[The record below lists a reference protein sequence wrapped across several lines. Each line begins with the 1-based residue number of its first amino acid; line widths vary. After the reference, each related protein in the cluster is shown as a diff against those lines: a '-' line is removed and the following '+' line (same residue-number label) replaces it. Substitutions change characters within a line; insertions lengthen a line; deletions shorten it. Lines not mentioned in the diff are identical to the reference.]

1 MKTPRLTD
9 FDPNAK
15 AHKLS
20 SPLDGMPIIGKPQP
34 VAPANTAPIDENNAQ
49 NDTGTVVPVPGYHK
63 TVVPEGKREIKR
75 RHPFDVYKDQLK
87 ALNRL
92 ALEEKE
98 QGLLG
103 SQSAM
108 VREAID
114 DYLRKRKAAK

>member
-9 FDPNAK
+9 FDPNVK

-20 SPLDGMPIIGKPQP
+20 SPLDGMPTIGRPQP
-34 VAPANTAPIDENNAQ
+34 VPHSLGLSDTTNEPK
-49 NDTGTVVPVPGYHK
+49 DTGTTVPAPGYHS
-63 TVVPEGKREIKR
+63 TVVPTPKREIKR

-87 ALNRL
+87 ALNKL

-114 DYLRKRKAAK
+114 DYLQKRKAAK

>member
-20 SPLDGMPIIGKPQP
+20 SPLEGMPIIGKPQP
-34 VAPANTAPIDENNAQ
+34 IAPSPAAPPDENNVQ
-49 NDTGTVVPVPGYHK
+49 KETGTTVPVPRYHS
-63 TVVPEGKREIKR
+63 TAVPSPKREIKR

-92 ALEEKE
+92 ALAEKE

-114 DYLRKRKAAK
+114 DYLRKRKTAK

>member
-20 SPLDGMPIIGKPQP
+20 SPLDGMPSIGRPQP
-34 VAPANTAPIDENNAQ
+34 VAPSPTALPDENNAQ
-49 NDTGTVVPVPGYHK
+49 NDTGTVVPVPGYRS
-63 TVVPEGKREIKR
+63 TAVPGGKREIKR